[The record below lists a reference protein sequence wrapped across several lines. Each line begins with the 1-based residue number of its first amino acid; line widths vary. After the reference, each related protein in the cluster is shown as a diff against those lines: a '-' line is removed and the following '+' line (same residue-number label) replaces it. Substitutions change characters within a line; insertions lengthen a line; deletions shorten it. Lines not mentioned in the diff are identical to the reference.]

1 MRVGICGT
9 GKMGSAIAEHLMED
23 GHQVSVWNRTR
34 ERAQPLLDQGADFAD
49 SPAALAAACD
59 MVISIVIDD
68 DAIAAVYEGEG
79 GLLSAGLGGTL
90 IIDMSTIRPQT
101 TERIAAGAREAGGR
115 FVECP
120 VGGSVTP
127 ARNGQLLGLVG
138 GEDADVEA
146 ARPLLEQLCRRLDH
160 VGPIGAGAA
169 MKLAVN
175 LPLVV
180 YWEAVGEALAI
191 AGSAGIDLAQAADIL
206 GDTSGT
212 IKVAPGRLPG
222 IAEAVRGE
230 APAASAFALA
240 AMAKDMGLMS
250 EVAAARD
257 ISAPVTDAAR
267 SAYDAAVAD
276 GWGDREG
283 IMQAAWRA
291 SRTAKLS

>member
-1 MRVGICGT
+1 MQVGVCGT
-9 GKMGSAIAEHLMED
+9 GKMGSAIAERLMED

-34 ERAQPLLDQGADFAD
+34 ARAQPLLDQGAAFAD
-49 SPAALAAACD
+49 SPAALAAACGT
-59 MVISIVIDD
+59 VISIVIDD
-68 DAIAAVYEGEG
+68 DAIAAIYEDAD
-79 GLLSAGLGGTL
+79 GLVSAGLDGAL
-90 IIDMSTIRPQT
+90 IIEMSTIRPET
-101 TERIAAGAREAGGR
+101 TERVAAGVRDAGGR

-127 ARNGQLLGLVG
+127 ARNGQLLGLAG
-138 GEDADVEA
+138 GETADVEA
-146 ARPLLEQLCRRLDH
+146 ARPLLDQLCRRLDH
-160 VGPIGAGAA
+160 VGPVGAGAA

-240 AMAKDMGLMS
+240 AMAKDIGLMS
-250 EVAAARD
+250 EFAAARD

-291 SRTAKLS
+291 SKTAKGS

>member
-1 MRVGICGT
+1 
-9 GKMGSAIAEHLMED
+9 MGSAIAERLMED

-34 ERAQPLLDQGADFAD
+34 ERAQPLLDQGAAFAD
-49 SPAALAAACD
+49 SPAALAAASET
-59 MVISIVIDD
+59 VVSIVIDD

-79 GLLSAGLGGTL
+79 GLLSAGLGDTL
-90 IIDMSTIRPQT
+90 IVEMSTIRPET
-101 TERIAAGAREAGGR
+101 SERIAAGVREAGGR
-115 FVECP
+115 YVECP

-127 ARNGQLLGLVG
+127 ARNGQLLGLAG
-138 GEDADVEA
+138 GEAADVEA
-146 ARPLLEQLCRRLDH
+146 ARPILEQLCRRLDH
-160 VGPIGAGAA
+160 VGPVGAGAA

-191 AGSAGIDLAQAADIL
+191 ADSAGIDLAQAADIL

-222 IAEAVRGE
+222 VAEAVRGD
-230 APAASAFALA
+230 APAASAFSLA
-240 AMAKDMGLMS
+240 GMAKDLGLMS
-250 EVAAARD
+250 DVAGARQID
-257 ISAPVTDAAR
+257 APVTNAAR
-267 SAYDAAVAD
+267 KAYEAAVGD

-291 SRTAKLS
+291 SKTAKGS

>member
-1 MRVGICGT
+1 MHVGVCGT
-9 GKMGSAIAEHLMED
+9 GKMGSAIAERLMED
-23 GHQVSVWNRTR
+23 GHQVAVWNRTR
-34 ERAQPLLDQGADFAD
+34 DRAQPLLDQGASFAD

-59 MVISIVIDD
+59 TVISIVIDD

-79 GLLSAGLGGTL
+79 GLLSADLGGTL
-90 IIDMSTIRPQT
+90 IIEMSTIRPET
-101 TERIAAGAREAGGR
+101 TGRVAAGVRGAGGK

-120 VGGSVTP
+120 VGGSVQP
-127 ARNGQLLGLVG
+127 ARNGQLLGLAG
-138 GEDADVEA
+138 GEAADVEA

-160 VGPIGAGAA
+160 VGPVGAGAA

-191 AGSAGIDLAQAADIL
+191 ADSAGIDLAQAADIL

-230 APAASAFALA
+230 APAVSAFSLA

-250 EVAAARD
+250 EIAASRRIA
-257 ISAPVTDAAR
+257 APVTDAAR

-283 IMQAAWRA
+283 IMLAAWRA
-291 SRTAKLS
+291 SQTARK

>member
-9 GKMGSAIAEHLMED
+9 GKMGSAIAERLMED

-59 MVISIVIDD
+59 TIISIVIDD

-90 IIDMSTIRPQT
+90 IIEMSTIRPQT
-101 TERIAAGAREAGGR
+101 SERAAAGVREAGGR

-120 VGGSVTP
+120 VGGSVQP
-127 ARNGQLLGLVG
+127 ARNGQLLGLAG
-138 GEDADVEA
+138 GEAADVEA
-146 ARPLLEQLCRRLDH
+146 ARPLLEQLCRRLEH
-160 VGPIGAGAA
+160 VGPVGAGAA

-222 IAEAVRGE
+222 IAEAVHGG
-230 APAASAFALA
+230 APAASAFSLA
-240 AMAKDMGLMS
+240 GMAKDLSLMS
-250 EVAAARD
+250 EVAGARQID
-257 ISAPVTDAAR
+257 APVTDAAR
-267 SAYDAAVAD
+267 DAYEAAVGD

-283 IMQAAWRA
+283 IMMAAWRVLQTGK
-291 SRTAKLS
+291 S

>member
-1 MRVGICGT
+1 MQVGVSGT
-9 GKMGSAIAEHLMED
+9 GKMGSAVAARLIED

-34 ERAQPLLDQGADFAD
+34 ERAQPLLDQGATFTD
-49 SPAALAAACD
+49 SPADLAAACET
-59 MVISIVIDD
+59 VISIVIDD
-68 DAIAAVYEGEG
+68 DAIAAVYDGDG
-79 GLLSAGLGGTL
+79 GLLSADLGNTL
-90 IIDMSTIRPQT
+90 IIEMSTIRPET
-101 TERIAAGAREAGGR
+101 AERVAAGVRGAGGR

-120 VGGSVTP
+120 VGGSVQP
-127 ARNGQLLGLVG
+127 ARNGQLLGLAG
-138 GEDADVEA
+138 GETSDVEA

-160 VGPIGAGAA
+160 VGPVGAGAA

-206 GDTSGT
+206 ADTSGT

-222 IAEAVRGE
+222 IADAVGGE
-230 APAASAFALA
+230 APAAAAFSLA
-240 AMAKDMGLMS
+240 GMAKDLGLMS
-250 EVAAARD
+250 DVAAARQ
-257 ISAPVTDAAR
+257 ISASVIDAAL
-267 SAYDAAVAD
+267 SAFNQAIDE

-291 SRTAKLS
+291 AQTHRT

>member
-1 MRVGICGT
+1 MHVGICGT
-9 GKMGSAIAEHLMED
+9 GKMGSAIAERLMED

-49 SPAALAAACD
+49 DPAGLAAACD
-59 MVISIVIDD
+59 TVISIVIDD
-68 DAIAAVYEGEG
+68 DAIAAVYEGAG
-79 GLLSAGLGGTL
+79 GLLSAGLGSTL
-90 IIDMSTIRPQT
+90 IIDMSTIRPET
-101 TERIAAGAREAGGR
+101 SERIAAGVREAGGR
-115 FVECP
+115 YVECP

-127 ARNGQLLGLVG
+127 ARNGQLLGLAG
-138 GEDADVEA
+138 GEAADVEA

-160 VGPIGAGAA
+160 VGPVGAGAA

-191 AGSAGIDLAQAADIL
+191 ADSAGIDLAQAADIL

-222 IAEAVRGE
+222 VAEAVRGD
-230 APAASAFALA
+230 APAASAFSLA
-240 AMAKDMGLMS
+240 GMAKDLGLMS
-250 EVAAARD
+250 DVASARQID
-257 ISAPVTDAAR
+257 APVTNAAR
-267 SAYDAAVAD
+267 KAYEAAVGD

-291 SRTAKLS
+291 SRTGGG

>member
-1 MRVGICGT
+1 MHVGICGT
-9 GKMGSAIAEHLMED
+9 GKMGSAIAERLMED

-34 ERAQPLLDQGADFAD
+34 ERAQPLLDQGAEFAD
-49 SPAALAAACD
+49 SPAALAASCD
-59 MVISIVIDD
+59 TVISIVIDD
-68 DAIAAVYEGEG
+68 DAIAAVYEGAG
-79 GLLSAGLGGTL
+79 GLLSATLDGTL

-101 TERIAAGAREAGGR
+101 SERVAAGVREAGGR

-138 GEDADVEA
+138 GEAADVEA
-146 ARPLLEQLCRRLDH
+146 ARPLLDQLCRRLDH
-160 VGPIGAGAA
+160 VGPVGAGAA

-230 APAASAFALA
+230 APLSSAFSLA
-240 AMAKDMGLMS
+240 GMAKDLGLMS
-250 EVAAARD
+250 EVAASRQIA
-257 ISAPVTDAAR
+257 APVTDAAR
-267 SAYDAAVAD
+267 SAYDSAVGD

-291 SRTAKLS
+291 SQTARE

>member
-1 MRVGICGT
+1 VADDDEVQRHVHDR
-9 GKMGSAIAEHLMED
+9 AL
-23 GHQVSVWNRTR
+23 GHV
-34 ERAQPLLDQGADFAD
+34 
-49 SPAALAAACD
+49 
-59 MVISIVIDD
+59 DD
-68 DAIAAVYEGEG
+68 DAVAAVYEGAD

-90 IIDMSTIRPQT
+90 IIEMSTIRPET
-101 TERIAAGAREAGGR
+101 FERVAAGVRNAGGR

-127 ARNGQLLGLVG
+127 ARNGQLLGLAG
-138 GEDADVEA
+138 GEAADVEA

-160 VGPIGAGAA
+160 VGPVGAGAA

-191 AGSAGIDLAQAADIL
+191 ADSAGIDLAQAADIL

-222 IAEAVRGE
+222 IAAAVRGE
-230 APAASAFALA
+230 VPAVSAFGLA

-250 EVAAARD
+250 DVAASRG
-257 ISAPVTDAAR
+257 IGAPVTDAAR
-267 SAYDAAVAD
+267 SAFEAAVAD

-283 IMQAAWRA
+283 IMLAAWRA
-291 SRTAKLS
+291 SQTARK

>member
-1 MRVGICGT
+1 MHVGICGT
-9 GKMGSAIAEHLMED
+9 GKMGSAIAERLMED
-23 GHQVSVWNRTR
+23 GHQVTVWNRTR
-34 ERAQPLLDQGADFAD
+34 ERAQPLIDQGADFAD
-49 SPAALAAACD
+49 SPAALAAACEA
-59 MVISIVIDD
+59 VISIVIDD
-68 DAIAAVYEGEG
+68 DAIAAVYEGDS
-79 GLLSAGLGGTL
+79 GLLSGDLDGTL
-90 IIDMSTIRPQT
+90 IIDMSTIRPET
-101 TERIAAGAREAGGR
+101 SERVAAGTREAGGR

-120 VGGSVTP
+120 VGGSVAP
-127 ARNGQLLGLVG
+127 ARNGQLLGLAG
-138 GEDADVEA
+138 GEAADVEA
-146 ARPLLEQLCRRLDH
+146 VRPLLEQLCRRLDH

-191 AGSAGIDLAQAADIL
+191 ADSAGIDLAQAADIL

-222 IAEAVRGE
+222 IAEAVGGE
-230 APAASAFALA
+230 VPAVSAFGLA

-250 EVAAARD
+250 EIAASRQ

-291 SRTAKLS
+291 SRTARD